1 MLLDD
6 YQPPASPPPDADA
19 PPMFRVVG
27 LGVRGAGKSVLLAT
41 MFHELNY
48 STPQRSYYL
57 DTDGETRIALGD
69 IYAEVSDTSRDWP
82 PGTPTANTREFVFDC
97 FANDHRSKDPVL
109 RVCYLDYGGELLER
123 AQESGSTAQS
133 TLLGHIDRADAML
146 GMIDGHRV
154 LQLLRG
160 EPAGHEYFQHTLR
173 PMLGFMHHAACPIH
187 LVITKWDLVRDFG
200 EPHDADDQLR
210 LERVIDALL
219 RYEHIKALT
228 HTLGDGG
235 QKVVRLIPVSAVV
248 PDLFSQVERELDEK
262 SRRRLQRAMRAY
274 LRSEMGSVLAH
285 MLRRPA
291 IAAATVL
298 IPGYG
303 GAAAVLFLEWLAP
316 RPDQTRDPR
325 KAIETEMATRQ
336 QVLDDFKRSVLR
348 LEAALPQSAL
358 SGRW

>member
-1 MLLDD
+1 
-6 YQPPASPPPDADA
+6 
-19 PPMFRVVG
+19 VG
-27 LGVRGAGKSVLLAT
+27 PRT
-41 MFHELNY
+41 
-48 STPQRSYYL
+48 
-57 DTDGETRIALGD
+57 
-69 IYAEVSDTSRDWP
+69 
-82 PGTPTANTREFVFDC
+82 
-97 FANDHRSKDPVL
+97 
-109 RVCYLDYGGELLER
+109 
-123 AQESGSTAQS
+123 
-133 TLLGHIDRADAML
+133 
-146 GMIDGHRV
+146 
-154 LQLLRG
+154 
-160 EPAGHEYFQHTLR
+160 
-173 PMLGFMHHAACPIH
+173 
-187 LVITKWDLVRDFG
+187 DFG
-200 EPHDADDQLR
+200 EPQDADDQLR

-228 HTLGDGG
+228 HTLGGGG
-235 QKVVRLIPVSAVV
+235 QNVVRLIPVSAVGSRFAQLGSDGRVSKLPEGQMRPMNVDVPLSAVV

-325 KAIETEMATRQ
+325 KALETEMATRQ